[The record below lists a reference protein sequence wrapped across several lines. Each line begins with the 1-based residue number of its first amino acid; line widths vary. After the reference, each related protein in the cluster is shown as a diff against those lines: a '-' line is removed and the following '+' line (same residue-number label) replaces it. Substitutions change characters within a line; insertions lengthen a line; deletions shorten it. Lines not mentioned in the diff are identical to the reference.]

1 MFYEEEYCDYEE
13 ELELEQ
19 DDDYDDYDDYYTEEY
34 SQEVDQYYNY

>member
-19 DDDYDDYDDYYTEEY
+19 DDGYDDYDDYYAEEY
-34 SQEVDQYYNY
+34 FQEVDQYYDD